1 MADAFSELETITPD
15 GLNAMQRDFL
25 PGELGLE
32 VLEAREGYLRS
43 RVTVSQKHM
52 APNGFL
58 HAASLIALLDTAAGY
73 GCRISLPQDAAGF
86 TTIELK
92 SNFLGTAKVGEKGQ
106 IVIPK
111 DARQIFG
118 VKPGDTL
125 LILGDEETGII
136 VTKPDVLRDAA
147 DDIFGKMEK

>member
-1 MADAFSELETITPD
+1 
-15 GLNAMQRDFL
+15 MQIVIYQIF
-25 PGELGLE
+25 P
-32 VLEAREGYLRS
+32 
-43 RVTVSQKHM
+43 
-52 APNGFL
+52 
-58 HAASLIALLDTAAGY
+58 IALRLTNWRTGCKLYKYEIYPLKEGGGVAG
-73 GCRISLPQDAAGF
+73 GKHILGKAKRHIF
-86 TTIELK
+86 
-92 SNFLGTAKVGEKGQ
+92 GTAKVGEKGQ

-147 DDIFGKMEK
+147 DEIFGKMER

>member
-1 MADAFSELETITPD
+1 MPR
-15 GLNAMQRDFL
+15 GKHV
-25 PGELGLE
+25 LGMPKGRH
-32 VLEAREGYLRS
+32 VYG
-43 RVTVSQKHM
+43 TV
-52 APNGFL
+52 
-58 HAASLIALLDTAAGY
+58 
-73 GCRISLPQDAAGF
+73 
-86 TTIELK
+86 
-92 SNFLGTAKVGEKGQ
+92 KVGEKGQ

>member
-1 MADAFSELETITPD
+1 
-15 GLNAMQRDFL
+15 MQIVIYQIFPTALRL
-25 PGELGLE
+25 TNWKTGCKLYKYEIYPLKEGGGVAGGKHILGK
-32 VLEAREGYLRS
+32 AKR
-43 RVTVSQKHM
+43 HI
-52 APNGFL
+52 F
-58 HAASLIALLDTAAGY
+58 
-73 GCRISLPQDAAGF
+73 
-86 TTIELK
+86 
-92 SNFLGTAKVGEKGQ
+92 GTAKVGEKGQ

-136 VTKPDVLRDAA
+136 VTKPDALRDAA

>member
-1 MADAFSELETITPD
+1 
-15 GLNAMQRDFL
+15 MQIGIYQIFPTALRL
-25 PGELGLE
+25 TNWKTGCKLYKYEIYPLKEAGGVAGGKHILGK
-32 VLEAREGYLRS
+32 AKR
-43 RVTVSQKHM
+43 HI
-52 APNGFL
+52 F
-58 HAASLIALLDTAAGY
+58 
-73 GCRISLPQDAAGF
+73 
-86 TTIELK
+86 
-92 SNFLGTAKVGEKGQ
+92 GTAKVGEKGQ

-147 DDIFGKMEK
+147 DEIFGKMER

>member
-1 MADAFSELETITPD
+1 
-15 GLNAMQRDFL
+15 MQIVIYQIFPTALRL
-25 PGELGLE
+25 TNWKTGCKLYKYEIYPLKEGGGVAGGKHILGKGK
-32 VLEAREGYLRS
+32 R
-43 RVTVSQKHM
+43 HI
-52 APNGFL
+52 F
-58 HAASLIALLDTAAGY
+58 
-73 GCRISLPQDAAGF
+73 
-86 TTIELK
+86 
-92 SNFLGTAKVGEKGQ
+92 GTAKVGEKGQ

-147 DDIFGKMEK
+147 DDIFGKMER

>member
-1 MADAFSELETITPD
+1 
-15 GLNAMQRDFL
+15 MQIVIYQIFPTAL
-25 PGELGLE
+25 HLTNWKTGCKLYKYEIYPLKEAGGVAGGKHILGK
-32 VLEAREGYLRS
+32 AKR
-43 RVTVSQKHM
+43 HI
-52 APNGFL
+52 F
-58 HAASLIALLDTAAGY
+58 
-73 GCRISLPQDAAGF
+73 
-86 TTIELK
+86 
-92 SNFLGTAKVGEKGQ
+92 GTAKVGEKGQ

-147 DDIFGKMEK
+147 DEIFGKMER

>member
-1 MADAFSELETITPD
+1 M
-15 GLNAMQRDFL
+15 NRDIFEPFAVSCL
-25 PGELGLE
+25 TNWKTGCKLYKYEIYPLKEGGGVAGGKHILGK
-32 VLEAREGYLRS
+32 AKR
-43 RVTVSQKHM
+43 HI
-52 APNGFL
+52 F
-58 HAASLIALLDTAAGY
+58 
-73 GCRISLPQDAAGF
+73 
-86 TTIELK
+86 
-92 SNFLGTAKVGEKGQ
+92 GTAKVGEKGQ